1 MAATRSKSQSTN
13 CLCGSNRLQAVCCE
27 PLLAGEASAHHP
39 EQLMRSRYCA
49 FVQGLEPYLLATW
62 HPKTRPATL
71 DLDAEPAVKW
81 TGLTVLNSQ
90 ADSEKGT
97 VEFVARYKLNGR
109 AMKLHEKSRFICEHG
124 TWYYVDGEF
133 VA

>member
-1 MAATRSKSQSTN
+1 MASNHSKLQATH
-13 CLCGSNRLQAVCCE
+13 CLCGSEHQQNLCCG
-27 PLLAGEASAHHP
+27 PLLAGAAHAIHP

-49 FVQGLEPYLLATW
+49 FVQGHEPYLLATW
-62 HPKTRPATL
+62 HPNTRPATL
-71 DLDAEPAVKW
+71 DLDAEPTVKW

-109 AMKLHEKSRFICEHG
+109 AMKLHEKSRFICENG